1 MPEEQSGIVDWMN
14 LPQGAAEVSLWAGLH
29 DAQIVS
35 IHSNLLARTV
45 TLHLESDHLL
55 EFHKLPL
62 DMQFLLRLDGVQSAR
77 VVHYAVWP
85 GEFSVPAGLAREEEA
100 RLIAEYQSKWREESL
115 SWSELESALTAEC
128 KQVID
133 IAGATLAKSPDNSVA
148 LRISGLLN
156 YSSYRE
162 LFLRAEGLTLSRGDG
177 QDLGIAGLLKMG
189 EAYWDAFERQKKVE
203 DAQPEK
209 KGRYEGTNLPIIP
222 IIKTQNL
229 AESFAT
235 PHR

>member
-1 MPEEQSGIVDWMN
+1 MPEEQSWIVDWMN

-77 VVHYAVWP
+77 VVHYALWP
-85 GEFSVPAGLAREEEA
+85 GEFSVPAGVAREEES

-133 IAGATLAKSPDNSVA
+133 IADATLAKSPDNSVA

-156 YSSYRE
+156 YTSYRE
-162 LFLRAEGLTLSRGDG
+162 LFLRTERLTLSRGDG

-203 DAQPEK
+203 DAQPEI
-209 KGRYEGTNLPIIP
+209 GRD
-222 IIKTQNL
+222 Q
-229 AESFAT
+229 
-235 PHR
+235 R